1 MLRLVL
7 VSRYYLHSNLVDRH
21 NHLWQGE
28 LALEKKWHTDCPW
41 FRLFC
46 TILGMTTI
54 DTMLA
59 ARAEVVETS
68 PFKRMSTREFAR
80 RLAEVLIMNT
90 VDGEL
95 SRPNVS
101 PAEKKRKAAVA
112 AAAAAAGSERAAL
125 EHHLVENEM
134 ISSRREL
141 KPGESDSRAKGA
153 KCVHCKESRS
163 YWHCSSPACSFASV
177 CRMAN
182 RGCWEQ
188 HLRHW
193 APVEESGVAAKRPA
207 YATPK
212 GKGKAA
218 AIFSP

>member
-1 MLRLVL
+1 M
-7 VSRYYLHSNLVDRH
+7 
-21 NHLWQGE
+21 
-28 LALEKKWHTDCPW
+28 
-41 FRLFC
+41 
-46 TILGMTTI
+46 
-54 DTMLA
+54 
-59 ARAEVVETS
+59 VVEGA
-68 PFKRMSTREFAR
+68 KRGICFIAHIKINNALFPQT
-80 RLAEVLIMNT
+80 
-90 VDGEL
+90 EL
-95 SRPNVS
+95 ENQLQGHPAGSS
-101 PAEKKRKAAVA
+101 LTLEATIAEKKRKAAAA

-218 AIFSP
+218 AIFPLDFFQFES